1 MQSAKYIYL
10 VIMDAIDRLRKR
22 LEYFLSTTDVSPEG
36 YVVERRKL
44 VAQVNNLKI
53 LIHPNEHPPPHFH
66 VKADSLDASFEIL
79 TCRKLKGE
87 ISGQDLK
94 RVIAFHRSSR
104 DLLVETWNELR
115 PTDCPVGPIQ
125 V

>member
-1 MQSAKYIYL
+1 
-10 VIMDAIDRLRKR
+10 MDAIDRLRKR

-66 VKADSLDASFEIL
+66 VLADRMDASFEIL
-79 TCRKLKGE
+79 NCRKLNGE
-87 ISGQDLK
+87 ISGKDLK
-94 RVIAFHRSSR
+94 RVHAFYKSSR
-104 DLLVETWNELR
+104 DLLVKTWNELR
-115 PTDCPVGPIQ
+115 PSDCPVGPIQ